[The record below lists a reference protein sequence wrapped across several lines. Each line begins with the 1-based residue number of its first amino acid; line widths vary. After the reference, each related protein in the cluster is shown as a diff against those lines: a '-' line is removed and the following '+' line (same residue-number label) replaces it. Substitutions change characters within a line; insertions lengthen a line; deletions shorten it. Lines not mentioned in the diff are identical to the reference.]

1 VGANVQIVNRGKIQD
16 GEGTN
21 FVIREG
27 VVVIPK
33 AMMVAD
39 GTVI

>member
-1 VGANVQIVNRGKIQD
+1 VRIINRNKIQD
-16 GEGTN
+16 GEGPN

-33 AMMVAD
+33 ATVVAD
-39 GTVI
+39 GAVI